1 MRHSPP
7 LGACG
12 GKTITYSRLN
22 EVFDYFGRLQQSGP
36 AFILE
41 VHSLLADDE
50 HGVALPVGTAE
61 RASRRIEQKVVHDF
75 HLNADGKIT
84 GWWNFWEDQAAL
96 DDLFAYA
103 SSISCR
109 SACGGSQQDRWPLST
124 GLVHRVSR

>member
-96 DDLFAYA
+96 DDLFA
-103 SSISCR
+103 
-109 SACGGSQQDRWPLST
+109 
-124 GLVHRVSR
+124 